1 MTVKPTLT
9 KYLRSFFCI
18 VTIILNVVGSGHGQD
33 LPVGRIDKDTVRTG
47 ESFEYSLSFRHPPRV
62 EVFFPDS
69 NYHFYPFQFK
79 GQKVF
84 PTTTDHRG
92 SLDSAVYQL
101 VSFEVT
107 PKIGLALPVYIWDG
121 KDCTVVYPPTDSSV
135 VALFVDRARL
145 DSLTPGHI
153 PELVPLKEE
162 MNYSA
167 ILILVLALATTAF
180 LINWLFGKRI
190 RQQWNVF
197 RLQRR
202 HREFVRNFNRHMA
215 NAKNRNSIKDVEMAL
230 VLWKN
235 YLERLDNIP
244 FTTFTTREISDT
256 ISDASLSE
264 ALRETDKVIYGFA
277 SQSTDIGSSL
287 MTLHKVAQKLYLQK
301 RKKIIATNTQG

>member
-1 MTVKPTLT
+1 M
-9 KYLRSFFCI
+9 S
-18 VTIILNVVGSGHGQD
+18 S
-33 LPVGRIDKDTVRTG
+33 
-47 ESFEYSLSFRHPPRV
+47 

-121 KDCTVVYPPTDSSV
+121 KDCTVVYPPADSSV

-235 YLERLDNIP
+235 YLERLENIP